1 MDGGA
6 AHLGIRLLG
15 EVVACR
21 LVEIDGDV
29 TSTIDRGRVTTG
41 CESGEGTMCGD
52 GEGECM
58 GCDTDDDIARDLRDV
73 DDTIVVCRGCDVHSA
88 HSDSD
93 LHLVIRCWSDA
104 VLIG

>member
-29 TSTIDRGRVTTG
+29 TSTIDRRRVATG
-41 CESGEGTMCGD
+41 CESGEGAMCGD
-52 GEGECM
+52 GE
-58 GCDTDDDIARDLRDV
+58 DP
-73 DDTIVVCRGCDVHSA
+73 TINTAAKWLNKPQNQEMLFSLQA
-88 HSDSD
+88 K
-93 LHLVIRCWSDA
+93 LKK
-104 VLIG
+104 